1 MSQIIN
7 AAKRDFKDAS
17 YGQLSRIGKALSS
30 PKRLELLDLLCQ
42 TDRTVESLAE
52 ESAMSVA
59 NTSQHLQVLEAA
71 QLVQTR
77 KDGRFVVYS
86 LADVLVSDFFRAYRV
101 LAEDR
106 FLEIQRIRK
115 RFLEEQKQLSGVDRE
130 TLMQRVE
137 SGEVVVIDVRPP
149 EEYEAGH
156 IPGALGIPVAQLR
169 RHLSG
174 LPKNKDVVAY
184 CRGPYCVLAVEAVY
198 LMRSRGIRAYPLDA
212 SVHDWRA
219 RGLPLVTGGE
229 PIRIAS
235 IGRRTR

>member
-1 MSQIIN
+1 MSQLIN
-7 AAKRDFKDAS
+7 AVKRDFKDAS
-17 YGQLSRIGKALSS
+17 YGQLARIGKALSS

-42 TDRTVESLAE
+42 TERTVESLAE

-71 QLVQTR
+71 QLVEAR

-86 LADVLVSDFFRAYRV
+86 LADALVSDFFRAYRV

-115 RFLEEQKQLSGVDRE
+115 RFLQEQRELSGVDRE

-137 SGEVVVIDVRPP
+137 SGEVVVIDVRPL
-149 EEYEAGH
+149 EEYECGH
-156 IPGALGIPVAQLR
+156 IPGALGIPVGQLKR
-169 RHLSG
+169 RLSE

-184 CRGPYCVLAVEAVY
+184 CRGPYCVLAVEAVH
-198 LMRSRGIRAYPLDA
+198 LLRSRGIRAYPLDA

-219 RGLPLVTGGE
+219 RGLPIVTGTE
-229 PIRIAS
+229 PARKART
-235 IGRRTR
+235 GRGTQ

>member
-7 AAKRDFKDAS
+7 TAKRNFKDAS
-17 YGQLSRIGKALSS
+17 YGQLARIGKALSS

-71 QLVQTR
+71 QLVQTH

-149 EEYEAGH
+149 EEYESGH
-156 IPGALGIPVAQLR
+156 IPGALGIPVAQLKR
-169 RHLSG
+169 RLSG

-184 CRGPYCVLAVEAVY
+184 CRGPYCVLAVEAVH

-229 PIRIAS
+229 PVRKAS
-235 IGRRTR
+235 IGRRTQ